1 MTCHIPADCLDE
13 IFEHLYLEKD
23 KFTNLYTCLL
33 VNRLWCEV
41 SIRILWRNIWSLKH
55 NFYVLK
61 ESTKLISILTA
72 CLPDESK
79 DLLRENDIFISTSIS
94 KDLKRMNGVYITTP
108 TSKQPL
114 FNYISFCK
122 VLSIGK
128 IDMMIKKFFE
138 NQQSSINSR
147 DSNNYHKADLVT
159 QEILK
164 MFMNRITSLKKLSYR
179 TFVIDHRK
187 GITFTNFP
195 RSRECLMDLSELSS
209 DSDIHSE
216 FFYQLSQICHNIQSI
231 NIIFEKAVSN
241 GLKKLISSQNNL
253 KYLSLYQNHN
263 CIGWE
268 ELIPYLTKHSNTLI
282 RLKINGNDS
291 GPFSFITIFTNLRE
305 LILST
310 NYDNTFKGF
319 NDLQYVTFTHL
330 HTLEFHHGCPK
341 VDVLIKLLENNGKNL
356 KTFVADIPDKYTDI
370 LNNAINKFC
379 PKFKTNILG

>member
-1 MTCHIPADCLDE
+1 M
-13 IFEHLYLEKD
+13 IF
-23 KFTNLYTCLL
+23 
-33 VNRLWCEV
+33 
-41 SIRILWRNIWSLKH
+41 
-55 NFYVLK
+55 

-310 NYDNTFKGF
+310 NYDNTFNGF